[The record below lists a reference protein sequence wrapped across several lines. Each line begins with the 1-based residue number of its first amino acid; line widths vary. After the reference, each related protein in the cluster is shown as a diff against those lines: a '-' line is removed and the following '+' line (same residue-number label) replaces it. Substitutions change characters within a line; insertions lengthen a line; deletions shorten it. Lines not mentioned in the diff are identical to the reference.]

1 MTGQHE
7 PHKKQGGTIKLMTG
21 QHEPHKKQEG
31 TIVTSSF
38 TLRIVYV

>member
-7 PHKKQGGTIKLMTG
+7 PHKKQGGTI
-21 QHEPHKKQEG
+21 
-31 TIVTSSF
+31 VTSSF